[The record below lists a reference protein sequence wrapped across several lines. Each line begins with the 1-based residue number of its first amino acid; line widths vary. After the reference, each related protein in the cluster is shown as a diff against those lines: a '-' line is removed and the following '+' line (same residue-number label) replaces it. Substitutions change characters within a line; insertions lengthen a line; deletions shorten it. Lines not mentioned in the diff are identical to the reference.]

1 MQTRSGQARK
11 KRGEGDERRSEI
23 LDAARVLFTQNG
35 ADRTTMRAVAD
46 AVGISAAAV
55 YGYFPDKTALYDA
68 VAQVAF
74 AELGRRFAAAAETP
88 DPVARLQAMMRAY
101 VRFGHDHADA
111 YAIAFSPSIHSRPGP
126 ALSQSEDFA
135 RLAGEQAFAAFHRAV
150 QDVPGLIDPQD
161 KTEHL
166 SRVIWA
172 TGHGLVVLSRS
183 KGEALPEPIEVY
195 ADALFDAL
203 LRMTNTPTQE

>member
-1 MQTRSGQARK
+1 M
-11 KRGEGDERRSEI
+11 
-23 LDAARVLFTQNG
+23 
-35 ADRTTMRAVAD
+35 
-46 AVGISAAAV
+46 SAAVKFLMQHAFCLPKMALIAPQCAPLRMLSV
-55 YGYFPDKTALYDA
+55 FQRQRSMAIFPT
-68 VAQVAF
+68 
-74 AELGRRFAAAAETP
+74 RRRCMMRFAAAAETP